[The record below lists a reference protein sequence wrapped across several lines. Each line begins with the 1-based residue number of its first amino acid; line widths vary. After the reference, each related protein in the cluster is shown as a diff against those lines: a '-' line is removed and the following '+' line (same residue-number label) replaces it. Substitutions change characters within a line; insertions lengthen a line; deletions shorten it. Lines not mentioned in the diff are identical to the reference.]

1 MRTADSS
8 QPPARN
14 HQDPAV
20 TSPTPDA
27 DRTPDPAPV
36 QARDRTLVLV
46 LVIACA
52 AQFMVILDVT
62 IVNVALPAMR
72 AELRLDAAGQQWIVN
87 AYILGFAGLLL
98 LGGRTA
104 DLVGTRRAFVTGVTV
119 FTLASLVGGLAT
131 GGGPL
136 VAARAVQGVGGA
148 FLTPATL
155 ALIMR
160 TFTEPAARAGAM
172 GAWSA
177 VMAAGGAVGAVVGGV
192 LTEYAGWRWVL
203 FVNVPIG
210 AALLAAAL
218 LYVPAG
224 GGRGGPRRFDLPG
237 ALTVTAG
244 LTALVHGTITSEAHG
259 WGSPR
264 VWAPV
269 GAGVLLLAGFVVI
282 ESRVAHPLVPLAI
295 LRRRGLAVANPL
307 VMVMS
312 GAGFSMWFLLS
323 LHLQQNLGLGAAE
336 AGLCFVP
343 GSLGIIV
350 GARFA
355 TRLIARTGSRPL
367 VVVGMALSTAGFV
380 WLSRISAGGGYVD
393 EVAGPFTLTCAGVG
407 LALMPAMVAATGG
420 TDPAEAGLASGLVN
434 TSRQV
439 GGALG
444 LAVLATVASH
454 TTAARLARRPHEL
467 QQALTAGYGRAL
479 LTAAAFTACAALG
492 ALALPGRTGE
502 GRSDTTRT
510 QEGKIHRAPRV
521 EPHHRPRQGPPGER
535 GLPGLAGG
543 YARGA
548 PRMGSVHAGHHLQRG
563 RRRLRR
569 RPHPGR

>member
-14 HQDPAV
+14 HRDPA
-20 TSPTPDA
+20 A
-27 DRTPDPAPV
+27 APASEALP
-36 QARDRTLVLV
+36 ASAPGRPRSATAVLV
-46 LVIACA
+46 LACA

-87 AYILGFAGLLL
+87 AYTLGFAGLLL

-104 DLVGTRRAFVTGVTV
+104 DLVGTRRAFLAGVV
-119 FTLASLVGGLAT
+119 GFTLASLAGGLAT

-136 VAARAVQGVGGA
+136 VAARAVQGAGAA
-148 FLTPATL
+148 FLAPATL

-160 TFTEPAARAGAM
+160 TFTEPAPRARAM
-172 GAWSA
+172 GAWS
-177 VMAAGGAVGAVVGGV
+177 VVTAAGGAVGAVVGGA

-210 AALLAAAL
+210 AVLLTAAL
-218 LYVPAG
+218 LYVPAAG
-224 GGRGGPRRFDLPG
+224 GGRGGARRLDLPG

-244 LTALVHGTITSEAHG
+244 LTALVHGTIGSETHG
-259 WGSPR
+259 WGSPH
-264 VWAPV
+264 VWGPA
-269 GAGVLLLAGFVVI
+269 GAGALLLAGFVVI
-282 ESRVAHPLVPLAI
+282 ESRVAQPLVPLAI
-295 LRRRGLAVANPL
+295 LRHRGLAVANPL
-307 VMVMS
+307 VMAMS

-323 LHLQQNLGLGAAE
+323 LYLQQNLGLGAVE

-343 GSLGIIV
+343 GSLAIIV
-350 GARFA
+350 GARTA
-355 TRLIARTGSRPL
+355 TRLVARTGSRPL
-367 VVVGMALSTAGFV
+367 VVAGMALSTAGFV
-380 WLSRISAGGGYVD
+380 WLSRIGGAGGGYAD
-393 EVAGPFTLTCAGVG
+393 EVAGPFVLASLGFG
-407 LALMPAMVAATGG
+407 LSLMPAMVAATSG
-420 TDPAEAGLASGLVN
+420 TDPAEAGLAAGLVN

-492 ALALPGRTGE
+492 AFALPGG
-502 GRSDTTRT
+502 
-510 QEGKIHRAPRV
+510 
-521 EPHHRPRQGPPGER
+521 
-535 GLPGLAGG
+535 
-543 YARGA
+543 
-548 PRMGSVHAGHHLQRG
+548 RG
-563 RRRLRR
+563 RT
-569 RPHPGR
+569 P